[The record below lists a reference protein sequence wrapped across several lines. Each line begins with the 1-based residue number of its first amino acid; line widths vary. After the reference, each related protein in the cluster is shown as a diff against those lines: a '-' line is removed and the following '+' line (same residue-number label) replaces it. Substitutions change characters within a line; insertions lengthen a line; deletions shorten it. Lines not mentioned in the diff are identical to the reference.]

1 MAGGGGTTAAEKLI
15 VDAQK
20 STNQLKDQLA
30 KLLPRAA
37 EGGGAVEAILSH
49 MSESLSQALAS
60 LQRCASTGDQRL
72 PVPPEAS
79 LSSHGQSVV
88 NSGGRSVSTR
98 SGQRRSRADGSSRRI
113 ILQHGDRADSYLW
126 RKYGQKDIL
135 GARFARSY
143 FKCGHRA
150 GCPARKQVQLSDAD
164 PSRLEI
170 TYIGAH
176 TCHDLPSPSC
186 ATPATNSIDNDTRR
200 NTTSHRRLPAA
211 VAVPSTLQTL
221 EDHVLASDMTAWT
234 PSMEQEIASPSWLF
248 IPSPACSQSE
258 LLSVAEAEVPELQ
271 PDASLAPVEHKKAR
285 DGERFV
291 YSQLHSDFATDI
303 WTSAPSNLRINDK
316 VTVEVTADDLIWRDD
331 EFLVSYDS
339 VVPEF

>member
-1 MAGGGGTTAAEKLI
+1 MAGGGGGTTAAEKLI

-20 STNQLKDQLA
+20 STNQLKDLLA
-30 KLLPRAA
+30 KLLPRAE

-60 LQRCASTGDQRL
+60 LQRGASTGDRRL

-79 LSSHGQSVV
+79 LSSHGQSVQ
-88 NSGGRSVSTR
+88 NSGGRLVSTR
-98 SGQRRSRADGSSRRI
+98 SGQRRSRADGSSHRI
-113 ILQHGDRADSYLW
+113 ILQHGARGDSYLW

-143 FKCGHRA
+143 FKCGQRA
-150 GCPARKQVQLSDAD
+150 GCPARKQVQQSDAD

-176 TCHDLPSPSC
+176 TCHELPSPSC
-186 ATPATNSIDNDTRR
+186 ATPAANSIDDDTRR

-211 VAVPSTLQTL
+211 VAVPSTMQTL

-234 PSMEQEIASPSWLF
+234 PSMEQEISSPSWLF

-258 LLSVAEAEVPELQ
+258 LLSVAEAEAEAEVPELQ
-271 PDASLAPVEHKKAR
+271 PDALTAPVEHKKAR
-285 DGERFV
+285 DWERFV
-291 YSQLHSDFATDI
+291 HIQLQSDLGADK
-303 WTSAPSNLRINDK
+303 WVSTSSNRN
-316 VTVEVTADDLIWRDD
+316 D
-331 EFLVSYDS
+331 EFLV
-339 VVPEF
+339 PESP